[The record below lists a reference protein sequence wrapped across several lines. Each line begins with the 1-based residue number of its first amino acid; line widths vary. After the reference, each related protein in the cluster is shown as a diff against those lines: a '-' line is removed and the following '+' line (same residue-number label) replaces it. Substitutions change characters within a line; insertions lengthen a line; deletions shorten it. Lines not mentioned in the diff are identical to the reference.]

1 VTPEFD
7 GHYDHWSMLMENF
20 LRSIDMWN
28 LVSVGI
34 SSSTIGTSSTS
45 EIMETILDKS
55 TSKAI
60 LDLMKQKYQGSTK
73 VKRAQL
79 QALRKKF
86 EMLNMKEGKKIDNFM
101 ARTLI
106 VVNKMKVNGE
116 NMPSSTMVSK
126 VLRSLTPKL
135 NYVVCSIE

>member
-1 VTPEFD
+1 
-7 GHYDHWSMLMENF
+7 
-20 LRSIDMWN
+20 MWN